1 MKRMK
6 PVIIA
11 HGGAGGVNHPYRR
24 AQGLIKAC
32 SIGYGMLMQGRSSL
46 DAVEQAVMELEDI
59 SIFNAGR
66 GSSLNLE
73 GIPEMDASIMTN
85 DMKFGAVA
93 ALTDVRYP
101 IQVARMVLERT
112 DHLVLGG
119 RNAVRFARIMGMPKY
134 DCTTPEKK
142 RIWKKMRKKFHSVY
156 FEKLPGLMDHYGT
169 VGVVAIDK
177 NGTITAGTS
186 SGGITMRLP
195 GRIGDTP
202 SPGAGTYADKHGGV
216 GATGHGEE
224 ILRHLLSFRAVQYM
238 ARDPAPIAGKKTI
251 IYASKHKCRCG
262 LIGIDRKG
270 RIMCVNNT
278 KAMSWCYIKNGRMRM
293 FKW

>member
-1 MKRMK
+1 MK

-11 HGGAGGVNHPYRR
+11 HGGAGGVNHPLRR
-24 AQGLIKAC
+24 ARGLIRAC
-32 SIGYGMLMQGRSSL
+32 SIGYGMLMQGSSSL
-46 DAVEQAVMELEDI
+46 DAVEQAIMELEDV

-73 GIPEMDASIMTN
+73 GVPEMDASIMTSEMN
-85 DMKFGAVA
+85 FGAVA
-93 ALTDVRYP
+93 VITDVRYP
-101 IQVARMVLERT
+101 IQVARLVLEKT

-119 RNAVRFARIMGMPKY
+119 KNAVRFARIMGIPKY
-134 DCTTPEKK
+134 KCVTREKK
-142 RIWKKMRKKFHSVY
+142 RAWQRMRKKLRSAY
-156 FEKLPGLMDHYGT
+156 FEKLPDLAEYYGT

-177 NGTITAGTS
+177 DGTITAGTS

-202 SPGAGTYADKHGGV
+202 SPGAGTYADKNGGV

-238 ARDPAPIAGKKTI
+238 ARDPAPVAGEKVIA
-251 IYASKHKCRCG
+251 YANKYKCRCG
-262 LIGIDRKG
+262 LIGIDKKG
-270 RIMCVNNT
+270 SIMCVNNT
-278 KAMSWCYIKNGRMRM
+278 RAMSWCYIKNNRMHM

>member
-1 MKRMK
+1 MKHMK

-11 HGGAGGVNHPYRR
+11 HGGAGGVNHPHRR

-32 SIGYGMLMQGRSSL
+32 SVGYGMLLQGSSSL
-46 DAVEQAVMELEDI
+46 DAVEQAVMTLEDV

-66 GSSLNLE
+66 GSSLNLD
-73 GIPEMDASIMTN
+73 GVPEMDASIMTST
-85 DMKFGAVA
+85 MRFGAVA
-93 ALTDVRYP
+93 AITDVRYP
-101 IQVARMVLERT
+101 IQVARLVMEKT
-112 DHLVLGG
+112 DHLILGG
-119 RNAVRFARIMGMPKY
+119 KNAVRFARIMGVSKY
-134 DCTTPEKK
+134 KCVTAEKR
-142 RIWKKMRKKFHSVY
+142 RIWKRMRKQIRSAY
-156 FEKLPGLMDHYGT
+156 FEKLSDLVEYYGT

-202 SPGAGTYADKHGGV
+202 SPGAGTYTDQNGGI

-224 ILRHLLSFRAVQYM
+224 ILRHLLSFRAAQYM
-238 ARDPAPIAGKKTI
+238 ARDPALVAGKKI
-251 IYASKHKCRCG
+251 ISYANKHKCRCG
-262 LIGIDRKG
+262 LIGIDKKG

-278 KAMSWCYIKNGRMRM
+278 KAMSWCYIKNGRIRM
-293 FKW
+293 FRW